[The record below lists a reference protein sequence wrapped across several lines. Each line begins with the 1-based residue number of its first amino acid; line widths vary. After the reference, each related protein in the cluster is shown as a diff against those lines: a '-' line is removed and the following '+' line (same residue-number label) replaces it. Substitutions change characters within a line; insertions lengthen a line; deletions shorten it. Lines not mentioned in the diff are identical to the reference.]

1 MKMPMSD
8 LLPPVLVAMALA
20 VAVSVF
26 ISETRAFRNAVS
38 GWAARDLDSR
48 TALAAAHLREP
59 LATGDFRAIHA
70 FGAACAADGVRL
82 TVFSAPGGVVFD
94 SVTRAKDQEQS
105 IYAEKPCGEFKVRL
119 GLPVARVLAPYRR
132 ARLGFLL
139 AAAVGGAGVM
149 LIVLFTLRQRARMRE
164 LARERD
170 AQRRLVEELKK
181 VEAFRRD
188 FIADVSHEIK
198 TPLTGILGAIDLL
211 SEDESGALGER
222 ALPASRESGACGA
235 RPRGL
240 TDEMRSK
247 LLDMIKV
254 DGERLNV
261 LAQSILSLARLERG
275 DAGDV
280 LSRTRVDLASL
291 VDEITER
298 LAPQATMK
306 GVSLVVHAVDPCEVE
321 CDAQLIESA
330 ISNLVVNAVK
340 HSGSEYVWISVS
352 REAGRAR
359 SPSAPDSHSG
369 GKACIAV
376 EDHGVGIPE
385 EHREKVFDRFHRV
398 DGSRSAETGGAGLGL
413 AIVRRI
419 AQLHGG
425 DVTLE
430 PATPSGCRFILTL
443 PA

>member
-70 FGAACAADGVRL
+70 FGASCAADGVRL

-94 SVTRAKDQEQS
+94 SVARAKDQEQS
-105 IYAEKPCGEFKVRL
+105 IYAEKLCGEFKVRL

-211 SEDESGALGER
+211 SDGESGALGER

-240 TDEMRSK
+240 TDEMRRK
-247 LLDMIKV
+247 LLGMIKV

-280 LSRTRVDLASL
+280 LSRTRVDLSSL
-291 VDEITER
+291 VDEVTER

-306 GVSLVVHAVDPCEVE
+306 GVSLVVHALDPCEVE

-369 GKACIAV
+369 GKACITV

>member
-70 FGAACAADGVRL
+70 FGASCAADGVRL

-94 SVTRAKDQEQS
+94 SVARAKDHETS

-119 GLPVARVLAPYRR
+119 GLPVARVLAPYHR

-170 AQRRLVEELKK
+170 AQRRLVEEMKK

-198 TPLTGILGAIDLL
+198 TPLTGILGAIDLFADGDVP
-211 SEDESGALGER
+211 EDM
-222 ALPASRESGACGA
+222 
-235 RPRGL
+235 RG
-240 TDEMRSK
+240 K
-247 LLDMIKV
+247 LIGMIKV
-254 DGERLNV
+254 DGERLNA
-261 LAQSILSLARLERG
+261 LAHGILSLARLERG
-275 DAGDV
+275 DAENV
-280 LSRTRVDLASL
+280 LSRARVDLSSL
-291 VDEITER
+291 VDEVTER
-298 LAPQATMK
+298 LSPQATMK
-306 GVSLVVHAVDPCEVE
+306 GVSLVVQALDPCEVS
-321 CDAQLIESA
+321 CDAQLVESA
-330 ISNLVVNAVK
+330 ISNLVVNAVR
-340 HSGSEYVWISVS
+340 HSGSDYVWISVS
-352 REAGRAR
+352 RET
-359 SPSAPDSHSG
+359 
-369 GKACIAV
+369 GKACVVV
-376 EDHGVGIPE
+376 EDHGVGIAE
-385 EHREKVFDRFHRV
+385 EHREKVFERFHRV

-419 AQLHGG
+419 ARLHGG

>member
-1 MKMPMSD
+1 MKFPASD

-38 GWAARDLDSR
+38 EWAARDLDSR
-48 TALAAAHLREP
+48 TALAADHLREP

-70 FGAACAADGVRL
+70 FGASCAEDGVRL

-94 SVTRAKDQEQS
+94 SVARAKDHETS
-105 IYAEKPCGEFKVRL
+105 IYAEKPCGEFRVRL

-149 LIVLFTLRQRARMRE
+149 LVVLFTLRQRARMRE

-170 AQRRLVEELKK
+170 AQRRLVEEMKK

-198 TPLTGILGAIDLL
+198 TPLTGILGAIDLFAGG
-211 SEDESGALGER
+211 DI
-222 ALPASRESGACGA
+222 PDNM
-235 RPRGL
+235 RG
-240 TDEMRSK
+240 K
-247 LLDMIKV
+247 LMDMIKL
-254 DGERLNV
+254 DGERLNA
-261 LAQSILSLARLERG
+261 LAQGILSLARLERG
-275 DAGDV
+275 DAENV
-280 LSRTRVDLASL
+280 LSRTRVDLSSL
-291 VDEITER
+291 VDEVTER
-298 LAPQATMK
+298 LSTQATMK
-306 GVSLVVHAVDPCEVE
+306 GVSLVVQALDPCEVS
-321 CDAQLIESA
+321 CDAQLVESA
-330 ISNLVVNAVK
+330 ITNLVVNAVR
-340 HSGSEYVWISVS
+340 HSGSDYVWISVS
-352 REAGRAR
+352 RET
-359 SPSAPDSHSG
+359 
-369 GKACIAV
+369 GKGCVVV
-376 EDHGVGIPE
+376 EDHGVGIAE
-385 EHREKVFDRFHRV
+385 EHREKVFERFHRV

-419 AQLHGG
+419 ARLHGG

>member
-1 MKMPMSD
+1 MKIPASD

-38 GWAARDLDSR
+38 EWAARDLDSR
-48 TALAAAHLREP
+48 TALAADHLREP

-70 FGAACAADGVRL
+70 FGASCAEDGVRL

-94 SVTRAKDQEQS
+94 SVARAKDHETS
-105 IYAEKPCGEFKVRL
+105 IYAEKPCGEFRVRL

-149 LIVLFTLRQRARMRE
+149 LVVLFTLRQRARMRE

-170 AQRRLVEELKK
+170 AQRRLVEEMKK

-211 SEDESGALGER
+211 SEGESGALGER
-222 ALPASRESGACGA
+222 ALPASPESGMPESGALGERARPASPESGA
-235 RPRGL
+235 RGVRPSGV

-254 DGERLNV
+254 DGERLNG
-261 LAQSILSLARLERG
+261 LAQGILSLARLERG
-275 DAGDV
+275 DTEGV
-280 LSRTRVDLASL
+280 LSRTRVDLSSL
-291 VDEITER
+291 VDEITDR
-298 LAPQATMK
+298 LASQATMK
-306 GVSLVVHAVDPCEVE
+306 GVSLVVHAIDPCEVE
-321 CDAQLIESA
+321 CDAQLVESA
-330 ISNLVVNAVK
+330 ISNLVVNAIRY
-340 HSGSEYVWISVS
+340 SGSDHVWISVS
-352 REAGRAR
+352 REDGRYNGNQLFFQA
-359 SPSAPDSHSG
+359 
-369 GKACIAV
+369 I
-376 EDHGVGIPE
+376 
-385 EHREKVFDRFHRV
+385 
-398 DGSRSAETGGAGLGL
+398 AGLSERL
-413 AIVRRI
+413 V
-419 AQLHGG
+419 L
-425 DVTLE
+425 
-430 PATPSGCRFILTL
+430 
-443 PA
+443 

>member
-94 SVTRAKDQEQS
+94 SVARAKDQELS

-198 TPLTGILGAIDLL
+198 TPLTGIICSSDLL
-211 SEDESGALGER
+211 CSDDLEGA
-222 ALPASRESGACGA
+222 
-235 RPRGL
+235 
-240 TDEMRSK
+240 MRTR
-247 LLDMIKV
+247 LAGMIKT
-254 DGERLNV
+254 DAERLNALV
-261 LAQSILSLARLERG
+261 QGILSLARLERNG
-275 DAGDV
+275 PESV
-280 LSRTRVDLASL
+280 LVRAPTDISSL
-291 VDEITER
+291 VRELAAR
-298 LAPQATMK
+298 LEPQAMERGCTI
-306 GVSLVVHAVDPCEVE
+306 AVEAPASCTVE

-330 ISNLVVNAVK
+330 VSNLIVNALR
-340 HSGSEYVWISVS
+340 HSGADRVVVSV
-352 REAGRAR
+352 APRAD
-359 SPSAPDSHSG
+359 AM
-369 GKACIAV
+369 CVIV
-376 EDHGVGIPE
+376 EDHGIGIPP
-385 EHREKVFDRFHRV
+385 EHRARVFERFHRV
-398 DGSRSAETGGAGLGL
+398 DGSRSVETGGAGLGL

-430 PATPSGCRFILTL
+430 PATPSGCRFILPL
-443 PA
+443 PT

>member
-1 MKMPMSD
+1 MKIPASD
-8 LLPPVLVAMALA
+8 LLPSVLVAMALS

-70 FGAACAADGVRL
+70 FGASCAADGVRL

-94 SVTRAKDQEQS
+94 SVARAKDHETS

-119 GLPVARVLAPYRR
+119 GLPVARVLAPYHR

-170 AQRRLVEELKK
+170 AQRRLVEEMKK

-198 TPLTGILGAIDLL
+198 TPLTGILGTIDLFADGDVP
-211 SEDESGALGER
+211 EDM
-222 ALPASRESGACGA
+222 
-235 RPRGL
+235 RG
-240 TDEMRSK
+240 K
-247 LLDMIKV
+247 LIGMIKV
-254 DGERLNV
+254 DGERLNA
-261 LAQSILSLARLERG
+261 LAQGILSLARLERG
-275 DAGDV
+275 DAENV
-280 LSRTRVDLASL
+280 LSRTQVDLSSL
-291 VDEITER
+291 VDELAER
-298 LAPQATMK
+298 LSPQATMK
-306 GVSLVVHAVDPCEVE
+306 GVSLVVHALEPCEVL
-321 CDAQLIESA
+321 CDAQLVESA
-330 ISNLVVNAVK
+330 ISNLVVNAVR
-340 HSGSEYVWISVS
+340 HSGSDYVWISVS
-352 REAGRAR
+352 RET
-359 SPSAPDSHSG
+359 
-369 GKACIAV
+369 GKACVVV
-376 EDHGVGIPE
+376 EDHGVGIAE
-385 EHREKVFDRFHRV
+385 EHREKVFERFHRV

-419 AQLHGG
+419 ARLHGG